1 MTINPVYST
10 HHAKKF
16 PIGRQAPYSCHR
28 APWPTTRWRFASAPA
43 TEDTQQNLSVGELL
57 SAESVFNE
65 KEEGQAPAAVAT
77 SSTDFYIT
85 KENYMLI
92 LTRKVGESIVI
103 NDDIKVT
110 ILGVKGMQVRIGID
124 APKDVQ
130 VHREEIFKRIQAGS
144 PAPEKHDDS
153 H

>member
-1 MTINPVYST
+1 MRR
-10 HHAKKF
+10 K
-16 PIGRQAPYSCHR
+16 R
-28 APWPTTRWRFASAPA
+28 
-43 TEDTQQNLSVGELL
+43 DTLPPLRPNGPS
-57 SAESVFNE
+57 
-65 KEEGQAPAAVAT
+65 
-77 SSTDFYIT
+77 DFYIT

-144 PAPEKHDDS
+144 PAPEKHDDQ

>member
-1 MTINPVYST
+1 
-10 HHAKKF
+10 
-16 PIGRQAPYSCHR
+16 
-28 APWPTTRWRFASAPA
+28 
-43 TEDTQQNLSVGELL
+43 LSVGELL

-65 KEEGQAPAAVAT
+65 KEEDKLPPLRQLAR
-77 SSTDFYIT
+77 FYIT

-144 PAPEKHDDS
+144 PAPEKARRLTEPTSAARTH
-153 H
+153 

>member
-1 MTINPVYST
+1 M
-10 HHAKKF
+10 
-16 PIGRQAPYSCHR
+16 
-28 APWPTTRWRFASAPA
+28 SA
-43 TEDTQQNLSVGELL
+43 GEFL

-65 KEEGQAPAAVAT
+65 KEEGQAPDAAVSGRAV
-77 SSTDFYIT
+77 FIIT

-130 VHREEIFKRIQAGS
+130 VHREEIFKRIQAGN
-144 PAPEKHDDS
+144 PAPEKHNDE
-153 H
+153 